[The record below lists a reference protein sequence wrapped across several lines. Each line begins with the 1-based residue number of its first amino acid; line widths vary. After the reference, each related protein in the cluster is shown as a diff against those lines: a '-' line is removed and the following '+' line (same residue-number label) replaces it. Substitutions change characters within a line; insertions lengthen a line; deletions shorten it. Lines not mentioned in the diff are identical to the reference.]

1 MDMTIYQSLVAKWKT
16 LPTEMKNYKLD
27 RKCAAISLQVY
38 TVGHLVGL
46 IFESPSVFSNSIT
59 DVGFPIVPVSVIVFH
74 DKMDV
79 MKIFSE
85 DSDPSF

>member
-1 MDMTIYQSLVAKWKT
+1 MWYVVT
-16 LPTEMKNYKLD
+16 LAS
-27 RKCAAISLQVY
+27 AAISLQVY